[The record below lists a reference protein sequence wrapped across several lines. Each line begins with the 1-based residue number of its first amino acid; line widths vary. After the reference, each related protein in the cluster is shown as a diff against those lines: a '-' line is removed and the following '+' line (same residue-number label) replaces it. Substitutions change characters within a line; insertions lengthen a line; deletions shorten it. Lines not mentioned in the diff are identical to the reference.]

1 MGETQMKSK
10 KFLLAFIILTVLFG
24 YRCGKKNTVPE
35 ELLGVWKTSAP
46 KYKDCFLELT
56 KVAIIFKTAEG
67 EDDYNNIKSI
77 KKKKIPNEKCIL
89 YTISYLDR
97 ERQEFKFPIYYDL
110 ANNGVIR
117 FKNQPRI
124 SWTKEKR

>member
-1 MGETQMKSK
+1 MKSK
-10 KFLLAFIILTVLFG
+10 IFLLAFIILTVLFG

-56 KVAIIFKTAEG
+56 KVAIIFRTAEG
-67 EDDYNNIKSI
+67 EDDYNTIKSI
-77 KKKKIPNEKCIL
+77 KMKKIPKENRIL

-97 ERQEFKFPIYYDL
+97 ERQEFKFPIYY
-110 ANNGVIR
+110 NQKNSGVIR
-117 FKNQPRI
+117 FKNQKQI